1 MWTDVRPSPEMPQ
14 LFERGGDLISF
25 AGGLP
30 DLDLLPLKE
39 LSEQFARLTRI
50 GGRIALQY
58 STPHVAKALVPAIT
72 DLMAREGG
80 STGAA
85 NLVPTAG
92 SQMGLLALGLGL
104 ASPGETVLCQTPA
117 YPGAATAFRTAG
129 LRLHGAPEDAEG
141 LDPQGLRE
149 TVARLRADGQQV
161 RMLYCNPTF
170 QNPTGATLSVERR
183 HQLADAARE
192 LGLLIVEDNPYGLLG
207 FDGTTVPALQGIDPE
222 NVVYLGTFSKVFAPG
237 LRCGWIAAPEQVAER
252 LRRTTEVMALS
263 PSAFAQAALAAFHA
277 RGGWD
282 SLIDAYRERYR
293 ERCGLMADAL
303 EAELGTEGPWRWQR
317 PEGGFYLWLRH
328 EGGADT
334 GRFAHAA
341 AERGVSFVPGSHFG
355 LDGECGDRLRLCFS
369 NVPRKRIP
377 EGVARL
383 AAALRGAEAGTGTAA
398 GADLDAD
405 PGRRAA

>member
-1 MWTDVRPSPEMPQ
+1 MWTDVRPSPGMPQ

-80 STGAA
+80 RADAA
-85 NLVPTAG
+85 HLVPTAG

-104 ASPGETVLCQTPA
+104 AAPGETVLCQTPA
-117 YPGAATAFRTAG
+117 YPGAAVAFRTAG

-141 LDPQGLRE
+141 LDPLALRE
-149 TVARLRADGQQV
+149 TVARLRADGQRV

-183 HQLADAARE
+183 HRLAEAARE
-192 LGLLIVEDNPYGLLG
+192 LDLLIVEDNPYGLLG
-207 FDGTTVPALQGIDPE
+207 FDGAVIPVLQGLDPE

-252 LRRTTEVMALS
+252 LRGTVEVMALS
-263 PSAFAQAALAAFHA
+263 PSAFAQAALAAFHT

-282 SLIDAYRERYR
+282 ALIDAYRERYR

-303 EAELGTEGPWRWQR
+303 ERELGTDGPWRWRR
-317 PEGGFYLWLRH
+317 PDGGFYLWLRH

-334 GRFAHAA
+334 GRLAQAA
-341 AERGVSFVPGSHFG
+341 AGHGVSFVPGSHFG
-355 LDGECGDRLRLCFS
+355 LDGECGDSLRLCFS

-383 AAALRGAEAGTGTAA
+383 AAALRGADA
-398 GADLDAD
+398 GADLE
-405 PGRRAA
+405 GRAA

>member
-1 MWTDVRPSPEMPQ
+1 MP
-14 LFERGGDLISF
+14 D
-25 AGGLP
+25 
-30 DLDLLPLKE
+30 
-39 LSEQFARLTRI
+39 
-50 GGRIALQY
+50 
-58 STPHVAKALVPAIT
+58 
-72 DLMAREGG
+72 
-80 STGAA
+80 
-85 NLVPTAG
+85 
-92 SQMGLLALGLGL
+92 
-104 ASPGETVLCQTPA
+104 PA

-141 LDPQGLRE
+141 LDPSALRA

-192 LGLLIVEDNPYGLLG
+192 LDLLIVEDNPYGLLG
-207 FDGTTVPALQGIDPE
+207 FDGGTVPTLQGIDPE

-237 LRCGWIAAPEQVAER
+237 LRCGWIAAPEPVAER

-303 EAELGTEGPWRWQR
+303 EKELGTEGPWRWRR

-334 GRFAHAA
+334 GRFALAA
-341 AERGVSFVPGSHFG
+341 AEQGVSFVPGSHFG
-355 LDGECGDRLRLCFS
+355 LDGECGDALRLCFS

-383 AAALRGAEAGTGTAA
+383 AAALRGAESGTGP
-398 GADLDAD
+398 DL
-405 PGRRAA
+405 GRRAA